1 MPRYTFQVVVGDDVP
16 AEPFVRVLA
25 NADAAWEAARGVIA
39 ELMAAGGDA
48 RLLTA
53 AMVVTDEADE
63 IVFELPFSEVLTVQS
78 GRKGPVH

>member
-1 MPRYTFQVVVGDDVP
+1 MPRYTFQVVVGNETP

-25 NADAAWEAARGVIA
+25 DADAAWEAARGVAA

-53 AMVVTDEADE
+53 ALVVTDEAGE

-78 GRKGPVH
+78 GRNGSVH